1 MATEIDNE
9 ITSKYISDTL
19 SVVGVVVIENGKNKV
34 MGRNHWVGQGL
45 ETIGSYLA
53 GGASNGAA
61 SNMYIGSDTLIPTTV
76 SMTGLISP
84 IGSLPGTAPNTFNVS
99 YSININSNIPAT
111 VLYAATWN
119 PGTVSGTLGE
129 VGLYLQGYG
138 GLSGSTYTT
147 NPGLGARM
155 AAADGAFP
163 YFVINTSVALTVS
176 WFIRF
181 VYSSGTSVTQYIT
194 NKSSPSDPSQQPVVG
209 ITNSQSTPVPAGLQV
224 MWQAPISSLQ
234 AYFNQYGI
242 NLNSNLSNMRILYN
256 GQYVPAW
263 IESINNGTATIWM
276 KTPVSIPANSSI
288 ALSLNAGPSLN
299 FDGVYWGEAPQLS
312 PTYGQYDNG
321 ASVFNNYW
329 NFAGTSLPS
338 SLTETVLS
346 NPSGAS
352 GSYSVNNGIT
362 ISNTNGIDFWSSTVS
377 SDYMITLVYD
387 TSTISVPSV
396 VQAQI
401 TSLTGNSGD
410 GGWTKAGI
418 LYQNS
423 ITASSNSN
431 GEVYMVVTSGNGYQ
445 FGYQSGTSYVA
456 PSQASNGGSITYP
469 TDVSLLFQSTSNVGG
484 FYGSSLGSLTQMGS
498 YVTPTSIA
506 SSGYIGLFVIAHN
519 SAGTSSANF
528 RYLLTR
534 AYPPNGVMPTVSIL

>member
-1 MATEIDNE
+1 MTKKINNKIIDKN
-9 ITSKYISDTL
+9 ISDNL
-19 SVVGVVVIENGKNKV
+19 SLVGIVIIENGKNKV

-45 ETIGSYLA
+45 ETIGGYLV
-53 GGASNGAA
+53 GGAGNGAA
-61 SNMYIGSDTLIPTTV
+61 SNIYIGSDTIVPTTV
-76 SMTGLISP
+76 SMTGLIVP
-84 IGSLPGTAPNTFNVS
+84 IGSAPGTGPNTFNAS
-99 YSININSNIPAT
+99 YSINISSTIPAT
-111 VLYAATWN
+111 VVYTAVWN

-129 VGLYLQGYG
+129 VGLYLHGYG
-138 GLSGSTYTT
+138 GLSGSTYAT
-147 NPGLGARM
+147 NPGLAARI
-155 AAADGAFP
+155 AVADGTLTP
-163 YFVINTSVALTVS
+163 FVINPIDALTIS
-176 WFIRF
+176 WFVYFAYSPKTF
-181 VYSSGTSVTQYIT
+181 VTESITSTQGNIT
-194 NKSSPSDPSQQPVVG
+194 QTAVS
-209 ITNSQSTPVPAGLQV
+209 ITNSQNTPVPAGLQV
-224 MWQAPISSLQ
+224 VWQVPVSTLQ
-234 AYFNQYGI
+234 TYFSQFNV

-256 GQYVPAW
+256 GQYIPAW

-276 KTPVSIPANSSI
+276 QTPVSIPANSSI
-288 ALSLNAGPSLN
+288 GLSLYADSSLN